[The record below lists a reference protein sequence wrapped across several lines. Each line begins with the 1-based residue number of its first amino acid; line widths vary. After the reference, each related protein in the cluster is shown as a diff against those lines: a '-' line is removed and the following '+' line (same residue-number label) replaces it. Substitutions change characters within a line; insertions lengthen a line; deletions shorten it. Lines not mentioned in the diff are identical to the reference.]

1 MEEEN
6 RQKAIQRQKWCD
18 KNWPIFRK
26 KRLKINL
33 IIAWKQIL
41 NVRKQQEFKIQK
53 QYHMHLQKNAFD
65 KMYGIILN
73 IDEQKNNQAFLFY
86 KKKRLGKILSQWIN
100 LLRKVQEKELDL
112 LDYERER
119 RFEIAISKW
128 NTQLMRK
135 EQQRANVL
143 RIQIEKVQ
151 AVFEKATEKF
161 VGATYLP
168 IAVLGHLDEDGT
180 KYAVLCF
187 GTLATANADT
197 GVFVVTL
204 YDQSE
209 NTKEIKSA
217 AYVNLADFNK

>member
-1 MEEEN
+1 
-6 RQKAIQRQKWCD
+6 
-18 KNWPIFRK
+18 
-26 KRLKINL
+26 
-33 IIAWKQIL
+33 
-41 NVRKQQEFKIQK
+41 
-53 QYHMHLQKNAFD
+53 MHLQKNAFD

-143 RIQIEKVQ
+143 RIQIEKGTKKRVLSAWSMGIKIIQ
-151 AVFEKATEKF
+151 EENVRQETRDNLLAKA
-161 VGATYLP
+161 YDL
-168 IAVLGHLDEDGT
+168 LDQLDEDS
-180 KYAVLCF
+180 F
-187 GTLATANADT
+187 
-197 GVFVVTL
+197 
-204 YDQSE
+204 
-209 NTKEIKSA
+209 
-217 AYVNLADFNK
+217 